1 LPWGVVPGG
10 PSVEMP
16 KDAPQVMKNL
26 AWKSR
31 TNFLPL
37 ILDTF
42 AQQIK
47 ADGYIEA
54 NGTPS
59 RAWSYWQANGLD
71 ARQTGIHRSALQFG
85 ASYATVLPGDTA
97 PAIEGFS
104 PRRMTAIYQDPT
116 STTGRCWRST

>member
-1 LPWGVVPGG
+1 
-10 PSVEMP
+10 
-16 KDAPQVMKNL
+16 MKNL

-59 RAWSYWQANGLD
+59 RRG
-71 ARQTGIHRSALQFG
+71 R
-85 ASYATVLPGDTA
+85 
-97 PAIEGFS
+97 
-104 PRRMTAIYQDPT
+104 
-116 STTGRCWRST
+116 TGRRTGWTRGRRAFTVRRCSSARRT